1 MDTAN
6 PRMAS
11 LPRAV
16 QEAMAKAAM
25 SSQELTAKAQADA
38 MKAQQAALAAQ
49 SLQKPTRFTS
59 ELEINEYPQAARFKV
74 LQRDS
79 LVAIQEWTKVA
90 ITTKGAYYP
99 PGRNPP
105 AGERKLYLLIEGESE
120 AAVKMARKEMRRI
133 LEEQAAISAP
143 DDSNT
148 NRYAKYTV

>member
-1 MDTAN
+1 
-6 PRMAS
+6 MATRLSRFKVLQRDS
-11 LPRAV
+11 LV
-16 QEAMAKAAM
+16 
-25 SSQELTAKAQADA
+25 
-38 MKAQQAALAAQ
+38 AQ

-133 LEEQAAISAP
+133 L
-143 DDSNT
+143 
-148 NRYAKYTV
+148 

>member
-1 MDTAN
+1 MELN
-6 PRMAS
+6 GAS
-11 LPRAV
+11 LHKPLVSSPLVPPPPPR
-16 QEAMAKAAM
+16 E
-25 SSQELTAKAQADA
+25 
-38 MKAQQAALAAQ
+38 
-49 SLQKPTRFTS
+49 
-59 ELEINEYPQAARFKV
+59 
-74 LQRDS
+74 S